1 MGIEGILGLF
11 TLEFFFATV
20 RMASPIALAAL
31 GEVYLEKSGILN
43 LGLEATML
51 MGAFFGVLGS
61 AMTGSALMG
70 LLAAL
75 LAGVLTG
82 LLFGFLS
89 ITMRANQIVTGA
101 ALNIAALG
109 LTSFLSR
116 IIFGVRPIPVQVEGF
131 KPWPIPLLSE
141 IPFIG
146 RVLFEQSPLV
156 YFTYLM
162 VIVMTFVLYRTTWGL
177 KIRAVGEHPRAADT
191 VGINVF
197 RWRYGCVL
205 LNGALGG
212 IAGSIL
218 SLAQLNTFVDNMTA
232 GRGFIALAAVI
243 FGRWNPVGAAAAALV
258 FGAADALQMRVQ
270 AFSLNV
276 PTDLLLMMPYL
287 ITLIGVIVFRGKAAA
302 PVALTKP
309 YEKEAM
315 A

>member
-1 MGIEGILGLF
+1 MGIEVFFGLF
-11 TLEFFFATV
+11 TVEVFYATV

-61 AMTGSALMG
+61 AFSGSAFVGVLTAM
-70 LLAAL
+70 AAG
-75 LAGVLTG
+75 ALTG
-82 LLFGFLS
+82 LLFGFLV

-109 LTSFLSR
+109 MTSFLSR
-116 IIFGVRPIPVQVEGF
+116 VIFGVRSLPVQVQGV
-131 KPWPIPLLSE
+131 KPLTIPILSD
-141 IPFIG
+141 IPVIG
-146 RVLFEQSPLV
+146 RILFDQTPLV
-156 YFTYLM
+156 YFTYFM

-177 KIRAVGEHPRAADT
+177 KIRSVGEHPRAAET
-191 VGINVF
+191 LGISVLG
-197 RWRYGCVL
+197 WRYGCVL
-205 LNGALGG
+205 LGGALGG

-218 SLAQLNTFVDNMTA
+218 SLAQLNTFVDNMIA

-243 FGRWNPVGAAAAALV
+243 FGRWNPVGAAVAALV

-276 PTDLLLMMPYL
+276 PSDLLLLMPYL
-287 ITLIGVIVFRGKAAA
+287 ITLVGVIIFRSRAAA

-315 A
+315 V